1 MPKDKEGQIDP
12 EDVKRPSEQ
21 LLILM
26 SYALTYAKQQRH
38 QFVFPET
45 VLMVLMRDERLVKE
59 MKDNNVNT
67 AAIERETKKYLDEE
81 VERTPAGKTIMPTPS
96 VSLVCDDSDF
106 FVSVFINKVTHR
118 SGV

>member
-67 AAIERETKKYLDEE
+67 AAIERETKK
-81 VERTPAGKTIMPTPS
+81 
-96 VSLVCDDSDF
+96 
-106 FVSVFINKVTHR
+106 
-118 SGV
+118 